1 MFLKISQIQRK
12 IPVLKS
18 PFDKV
23 AVCNFIK
30 KQWWCF
36 PVKFMKFLRTSIC
49 RTPMDNCF
57 CQKKRSSAYLQD
69 FCCKNFARPR
79 HSCMPENFGK
89 FQNTAG
95 RLFLHVTAQKMKTSF
110 FVQCVWLAKEQKHRF
125 FSATKISVNT
135 DFFKRT
141 PSFWPCFF
149 AKNGSCR

>member
-23 AVCNFIK
+23 VVCNFIK

-36 PVKFMKFLRTSIC
+36 PVKFMKFLRTSIY

-57 CQKKRSSAYLQD
+57 CQKKRSSVYLQD

-95 RLFLHVTAQKMKTSF
+95 RLFLHVTAQKMKFSIKELFSKCDQTRSF
-110 FVQCVWLAKEQKHRF
+110 LGIWSHLLKKSLMENFIFCAM
-125 FSATKISVNT
+125 
-135 DFFKRT
+135 
-141 PSFWPCFF
+141 SFINNYSSIFD
-149 AKNGSCR
+149 K